1 MGLSPTAFAASLVG
15 VSEVLLAYISYSYS
29 KYPMLRDLKY
39 FAYGLIMLAIKE
51 VACGALCPDAPT
63 HLSLGAFLEAFGLS
77 LIVYSVAKILKL
89 NIKYIIALVATLALF
104 SAISLLVLPKG
115 TILASILFTF
125 FMPFLLFLLFIKDYV
140 ISRDKNLLFTSV
152 SFLLYSFSFV
162 LEAFLTSIRLEV
174 LAINLSLL
182 IKLTAIVTLMIA
194 FFK

>member
-1 MGLSPTAFAASLVG
+1 M
-15 VSEVLLAYISYSYS
+15 
-29 KYPMLRDLKY
+29 
-39 FAYGLIMLAIKE
+39 
-51 VACGALCPDAPT
+51 
-63 HLSLGAFLEAFGLS
+63 
-77 LIVYSVAKILKL
+77 
-89 NIKYIIALVATLALF
+89 F

-115 TILASILFTF
+115 TILASILFAF
-125 FMPFLLFLLFIKDYV
+125 FMPSLLFLLFIKDYV
-140 ISRDKNLLFTSV
+140 ISRDRNLLFTSI